1 MEACGAAASTAAAKP
16 RTTAAAAIFC
26 HHIRKWVQTI
36 DSATPAETAHT
47 HKGLTPIAVP
57 TVTTAAS
64 AFTHY
69 IYFLSNLNL
78 RISSRDSSINL
89 RYIIFFLNLV

>member
-1 MEACGAAASTAAAKP
+1 MLLCIRIVEFDRRAPETGVEACGAAASTAAAKP
-16 RTTAAAAIFC
+16 RATAAAATFC

-36 DSATPAETAHT
+36 DSAAPAETAHT

-69 IYFLSNLNL
+69 IYF
-78 RISSRDSSINL
+78 
-89 RYIIFFLNLV
+89 